1 MMLPSQKETPK
12 MTDSKPVY
20 CSIPLTRKDAELLL
34 EATQMAHT
42 KRVDHLNTCV
52 NDESE
57 IDESGNVIPTSASE
71 HNDLEDAKAE
81 ADRAAALCN
90 RARTILTL
98 MSEHE

>member
-1 MMLPSQKETPK
+1 

-52 NDESE
+52 NDQYET
-57 IDESGNVIPTSASE
+57 DENGNVIPTSASE
-71 HNDLEDAKAE
+71 RSDLEDARAE
-81 ADRAAALCN
+81 AYRAEALCN

-98 MSEHE
+98 MSERPDRVVA